1 MSNDIESLSHTKW
14 RCQYHIVF
22 APKYRRQII
31 YGKYKAEIGKILRTI
46 CIRNGVEI
54 IEANACPDHI
64 HILIGILLK
73 YSVSEIVVETITLIQ
88 LGKT

>member
-46 CIRNGVEI
+46 CIRYKCKLN
-54 IEANACPDHI
+54 
-64 HILIGILLK
+64 
-73 YSVSEIVVETITLIQ
+73 IVTF
-88 LGKT
+88 